1 MQILNLTQHIA
12 TPAQVEQN
20 VVEFSNKQRIT
31 DLLTFN
37 EVPTKATIRQR
48 AELLADI
55 AMEHFQ
61 NEFDN
66 GVFETDIFRAAQVF
80 AAHPATF
87 PTAAKLLHCKAM
99 IGGAPYLMAEL
110 EKELWHLGIEPVYA
124 FTKRESVESVD
135 ENGNVTK
142 TAVFKHA
149 GFVSAIQ

>member
-20 VVEFSNKQRIT
+20 VVEFGNKTRIT

-61 NEFDN
+61 AVFDD
-66 GVFETDIFRAAQVF
+66 GVFETDMFRALKCLQHIQQHSQQQQNSF
-80 AAHPATF
+80 I
-87 PTAAKLLHCKAM
+87 AKL
-99 IGGAPYLMAEL
+99 
-110 EKELWHLGIEPVYA
+110 
-124 FTKRESVESVD
+124 
-135 ENGNVTK
+135 
-142 TAVFKHA
+142 
-149 GFVSAIQ
+149 

>member
-12 TPAQVEQN
+12 TPAQTQQD
-20 VVEFSNKQRIT
+20 VVEFSNKQRVI

-37 EVPTKATIRQR
+37 EAPTKATIRQR

-61 NEFDN
+61 EVFAN
-66 GVFETDIFRAAQVF
+66 GVFETDMFRAAQVF

-87 PTAAKLLHCKAM
+87 PTAAKLFHCKAM
-99 IGGAPYLMAEL
+99 VGGAPYLMAEL
-110 EKELWHLGIEPVYA
+110 EKALWARGIEPVYS
-124 FTKRESVESVD
+124 FSERKSVEAEKDGV
-135 ENGNVTK
+135 VTK
-142 TAVFKHA
+142 VNVFEHV

>member
-12 TPAQVEQN
+12 TSAQIEQN

-37 EVPTKATIRQR
+37 KAPTKATIRQR

-61 NEFDN
+61 AVFDD
-66 GVFETDIFRAAQVF
+66 GVFETDMFRAAQVF

-87 PTAAKLLHCKAM
+87 PTAAKLAHYKAM

-110 EKELWHLGIEPVYA
+110 EKALWNRGIEPVYS
-124 FTKRESVESVD
+124 FSERKSVETEKD
-135 ENGNVTK
+135 GIVTK
-142 TAVFKHA
+142 VNVFEHA
-149 GFVSAIQ
+149 GFVSAIG

>member
-12 TPAQVEQN
+12 TPAQVEKK

-37 EVPTKATIRQR
+37 KAPTKATIRQR

-61 NEFDN
+61 NEFAN
-66 GVFETDIFRAAQVF
+66 TEFEAEMLKAARMF

-110 EKELWHLGIEPVYA
+110 EKALWARGIEPAYS
-124 FTKRESVESVD
+124 FSERKSVETEKDGV
-135 ENGNVTK
+135 VTK
-142 TAVFKHA
+142 VNVFEHV
-149 GFVSAIQ
+149 GFVSAIG